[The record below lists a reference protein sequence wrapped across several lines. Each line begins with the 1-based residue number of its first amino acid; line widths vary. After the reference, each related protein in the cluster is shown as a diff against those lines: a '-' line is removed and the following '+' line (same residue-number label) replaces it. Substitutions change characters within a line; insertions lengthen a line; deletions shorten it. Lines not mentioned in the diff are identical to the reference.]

1 MLIFEDLA
9 EIIRAREPEPT
20 IFSILSPQVTSGRR
34 LCCAALA
41 AIPPLAG
48 SAGIRMA
55 LLRVQLERGVT
66 LPYRVM
72 PFLRSATRRSSKK
85 ERGNREKERTSSKRK
100 RPPEPAEIA
109 TEPRRAPVVP
119 REAEP
124 QVVLRGGKRSADAT
138 VNTAISHSF
147 SVTRCVWSRQDSLKT
162 FAISSTICCLK
173 LASR

>member
-1 MLIFEDLA
+1 MKTSIISLLVFNFFLPMLIFEDLA

-48 SAGIRMA
+48 SSGIRMA

-119 REAEP
+119 RKAKPE
-124 QVVLRGGKRSADAT
+124 VVLRKAAACVSSAGAGC
-138 VNTAISHSF
+138 
-147 SVTRCVWSRQDSLKT
+147 RCAWRE
-162 FAISSTICCLK
+162 
-173 LASR
+173 